1 MSHPPARDHA
11 RYRVLAADDMLVTT
25 VRQAETLPAPAL
37 RSRPLAIEL
46 VAAVRPAQ
54 WVKNVL
60 VGAAPLAAGMID
72 DFDVVASTAVAFV
85 AFCMAAGGVY
95 LCNDLFDIEA
105 DRAHPVKCRRP
116 IASGAVRVPVAIALA
131 VVLLAGSLLVSGLL
145 NTELLAVMATYIAL
159 NLAYSAAL
167 KHQRVIDLAIVSSG
181 FLLRA
186 IAGGAAAEI
195 TLSRWFLI
203 VAAFG
208 SLFMV
213 AGKRY
218 SELVLLGEDAA
229 RTRRS
234 LAGYSASYLR
244 FVWSIA
250 AAVAIGAYCLWAFEV
265 GEGQDGVPWA
275 QISVAPF
282 VIALLRYALDVD
294 SGRAGAPEEIVLH
307 DRVLQLVG
315 LVWLVIF
322 TLGVVR

>member
-1 MSHPPARDHA
+1 M
-11 RYRVLAADDMLVTT
+11 YRVLAADDMLVTT

-37 RSRPLAIEL
+37 RSRPLAVEL

-60 VGAAPLAAGMID
+60 VGAAPLAAGEITD
-72 DFDVVASTAVAFV
+72 PDVLAATGVAFV

-95 LCNDLFDIEA
+95 LCNDLFDVEA
-105 DRAHPVKCRRP
+105 DRAHPVKCQRP
-116 IASGAVRVPVAIALA
+116 IASGAVAVPVAVALA
-131 VVLLAGSLLVSGLL
+131 VVLLAGSLLVSALLSTAGLV
-145 NTELLAVMATYIAL
+145 AVMATYIVL

-167 KHQRVIDLAIVSSG
+167 KHQRVIDMAIVSSG

-186 IAGGAAAEI
+186 IAGGASAEI

-294 SGRAGAPEEIVLH
+294 SGRAGAPEDIVLH

-315 LVWLVIF
+315 VAWLVIF
-322 TLGVVR
+322 TLGAFGD